1 MEYNLSYGG
10 IRNQNAQFI
19 NNNNYLTF
27 LLVDNLKNIKINY
40 NIKAQDSFNNS
51 LLSNNKHF
59 VNQNLMNNFKNFM
72 NNFDKLNS
80 NSPPTHINFQ
90 LGEVNNFSNGIYNR
104 NELRRTKNSFFS
116 RKKIS
121 NSTKKEEKHLNRNN
135 SAKNIKRSE
144 LNLFNK
150 DYKNN
155 IKNDKQVFVKT
166 L

>member
-1 MEYNLSYGG
+1 MLIIIWNVLKKILEEKYQKLLLKKVLKLWK
-10 IRNQNAQFI
+10 ICIFI
-19 NNNNYLTF
+19 ES
-27 LLVDNLKNIKINY
+27 LLINY
-40 NIKAQDSFNNS
+40 YW
-51 LLSNNKHF
+51 
-59 VNQNLMNNFKNFM
+59 
-72 NNFDKLNS
+72 
-80 NSPPTHINFQ
+80 

-155 IKNDKQVFVKT
+155 IKNDKQVFFKT

>member
-1 MEYNLSYGG
+1 M
-10 IRNQNAQFI
+10 
-19 NNNNYLTF
+19 
-27 LLVDNLKNIKINY
+27 DNLKNIKINY

-59 VNQNLMNNFKNFM
+59 VNQNFMNNFKNFM

-80 NSPPTHINFQ
+80 NSQTTYINFQ

-135 SAKNIKRSE
+135 SAKNIKS
-144 LNLFNK
+144 LNYIYLTK
-150 DYKNN
+150 
-155 IKNDKQVFVKT
+155 IIRII
-166 L
+166 

>member
-1 MEYNLSYGG
+1 MEYNFSHGG
-10 IRNQNAQFI
+10 IKTPNTQFI

-27 LLVDNLKNIKINY
+27 LLADNLKSIKINY
-40 NIKAQDSFNNS
+40 SIKGQDSFNNS
-51 LLSNNKHF
+51 LLSSNK
-59 VNQNLMNNFKNFM
+59 NILNRNSINNFKNFM

-135 SAKNIKRSE
+135 SAKNIKS
-144 LNLFNK
+144 LN
-150 DYKNN
+150 
-155 IKNDKQVFVKT
+155 
-166 L
+166 

>member
-1 MEYNLSYGG
+1 M
-10 IRNQNAQFI
+10 
-19 NNNNYLTF
+19 NYEEPKIVS
-27 LLVDNLKNIKINY
+27 LV
-40 NIKAQDSFNNS
+40 
-51 LLSNNKHF
+51 
-59 VNQNLMNNFKNFM
+59 
-72 NNFDKLNS
+72 
-80 NSPPTHINFQ
+80 
-90 LGEVNNFSNGIYNR
+90 E
-104 NELRRTKNSFFS
+104 
-116 RKKIS
+116 KKIS